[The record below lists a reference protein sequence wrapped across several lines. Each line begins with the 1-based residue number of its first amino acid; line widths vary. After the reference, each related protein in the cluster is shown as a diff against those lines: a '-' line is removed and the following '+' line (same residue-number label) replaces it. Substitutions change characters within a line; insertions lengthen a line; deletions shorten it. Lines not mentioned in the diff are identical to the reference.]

1 MSKKVP
7 KENKP
12 SANKRNSS
20 LSYKDAGVNVEAG
33 IELVESIK
41 PFVKETRRSE
51 IISGLGSF
59 SALVNY
65 LNI

>member
-12 SANKRNSS
+12 IVYKRNAS
-20 LSYKDAGVNVEAG
+20 LSYKDAGVDVEAG
-33 IELVESIK
+33 NELVERIK

-59 SALVNY
+59 SALSK
-65 LNI
+65 